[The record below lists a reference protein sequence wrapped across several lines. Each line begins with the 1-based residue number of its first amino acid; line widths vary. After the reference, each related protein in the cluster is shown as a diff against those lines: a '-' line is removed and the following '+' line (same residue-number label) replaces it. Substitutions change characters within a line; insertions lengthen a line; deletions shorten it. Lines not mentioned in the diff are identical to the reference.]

1 MRFSVIHIRNPKKMK
16 PLVILFMIFYF
27 IQLTVTSGAEL
38 SVVQYP
44 QDINVSLNSTVL
56 ILCEFD
62 YPDKTI
68 NNTLTEVYWRKD
80 PTSNQPA
87 LQPTTSTS
95 DVQKSQ
101 IQIKTEQSKKFS
113 ILRLDNVQLKDAGMY
128 FCDVWLTFP
137 PPVRHKFGG
146 GSRLTV
152 HESKCND
159 NIRHDKTWWVWFFLL
174 GYSICSS
181 VIIIAFSILQCCKK
195 HRNNSRNTDG
205 ICTLPSEWI
214 YDKPSMTLNNGF
226 NQEYEDMRLIK
237 TFTHSGRYEK
247 AGCMHN

>member
-1 MRFSVIHIRNPKKMK
+1 MK
-16 PLVILFMIFYF
+16 PLVILVMISYF

-62 YPDKTI
+62 YLDKPI
-68 NNTLTEVYWRKD
+68 NYSEVYWRKD
-80 PTSNQPA
+80 PTHNQLA
-87 LQPTTSTS
+87 LQPSTSTS

-101 IQIKTEQSKKFS
+101 IQIKTKESKKIS
-113 ILRLDNVQLKDAGMY
+113 TLQLDNVQPNDSGMY
-128 FCDVWLTFP
+128 FCDVWLISPT
-137 PPVRHKFGG
+137 PVRKKRGS

-152 HESKCND
+152 HESKCNG

-181 VIIIAFSILQCCKK
+181 IIIIAFSILQCCKK

-214 YDKPSMTLNNGF
+214 YDKPSKAVVNGF

-237 TFTHSGRYEK
+237 TFIHSGSK
-247 AGCMHN
+247 I